1 MNANTLDWDD
11 MRLVL
16 AIARAGTLVGAARSL
31 ALNHSTVFRRLGALE
46 GQIGV
51 RLFERFRD
59 GYTPTPA
66 GEEVIAL
73 AGRID
78 ADVSAMERR
87 LAGQD
92 LRPSGLVRVTTT
104 DTLVDM
110 LMPMLAA
117 FRSAHPEIVLEL
129 AASNAVFNLSR
140 RDADVAVRPSTEP
153 PAMLVGRRVA
163 TVAFA
168 VYGAVEYL
176 ARHPAR
182 LKPEEHAWA
191 APDDTLGHLKAT
203 QWIEASIPA
212 QRIVFRCG
220 SIATLQRAVRAG
232 IGLAPLPCF
241 LADGDPG
248 LRRLGGTV
256 DEFATGLWLL
266 THPDLRRVARIR
278 AFMDFM
284 APALAAYGPVFEGK
298 RGKTLPRKGR
308 GDFITAARN

>member
-1 MNANTLDWDD
+1 MNANGLAWDD

-16 AIARAGTLVGAARSL
+16 AIGRAGTLVGAARALS
-31 ALNHSTVFRRLGALE
+31 LNHSTVFRRLGALE

-59 GYTPTPA
+59 GYTPTQA

-78 ADVSAMERR
+78 ADVTAVERR

-104 DTLVDM
+104 DTMIDM

-129 AASNAVFNLSR
+129 AASNTVFNLSR
-140 RDADVAVRPSTEP
+140 RDADIAIRPSIEP
-153 PAMLVGRRVA
+153 PEMLVGRRVA

-168 VYGAVEYL
+168 VYAAAGYL
-176 ARHPAR
+176 KRRPAR
-182 LKPEEHAWA
+182 LKLEEHDWA
-191 APDDTLGHLKAT
+191 APDDTLGHLKVT
-203 QWIEASIPA
+203 QWIEANVPGSH
-212 QRIVFRCG
+212 IVLRAG
-220 SIATLQRAVRAG
+220 SLVTLLGAVRAG
-232 IGLAPLPCF
+232 IGLALLPCC
-241 LADGDPG
+241 LCDGDPA
-248 LRRLGGTV
+248 LRRVGGIR
-256 DEFATGLWLL
+256 DEFAVGLWLL

-284 APALAAYGPVFEGK
+284 APALAAYGPFFAGK
-298 RGKTLPRKGR
+298 RAKNPPLRERVG
-308 GDFITAARN
+308 